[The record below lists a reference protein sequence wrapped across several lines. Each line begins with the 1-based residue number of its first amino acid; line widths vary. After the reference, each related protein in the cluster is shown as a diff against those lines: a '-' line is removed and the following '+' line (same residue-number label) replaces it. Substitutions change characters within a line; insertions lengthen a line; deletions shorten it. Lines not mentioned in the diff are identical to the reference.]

1 MLRDY
6 LALMR
11 MLKAKRLRVA
21 LDTAVLV
28 AALGGLKVLID
39 VVSWEFIAL
48 NPLFTSVVAGGFFVI
63 GLIVAG
69 TLGDYKEAEKMP
81 ADITGALENIYQ
93 DFRFISRTLP
103 GVDLAL
109 LRQRLLAIVSTLKA
123 DLVTP
128 DGRDCLGAVGE
139 VSESIL
145 YLETL
150 GSPANYVV
158 RLRAE
163 QGSIRRNVLR
173 IYHIERIRFLPSA
186 EVLIRTVVA
195 LIITTLEFT
204 QLSSLAQEVVV
215 VVLISYFFLYLVRLL
230 RLLDTPFREDG
241 KTMDDVSL
249 FLLNEFSRRLT
260 ADAAAA
266 PSGGVTP
273 EAR

>member
-1 MLRDY
+1 
-6 LALMR
+6 MR
-11 MLKAKRLRVA
+11 MFSAKRLRVA
-21 LDTAVLV
+21 LDTALLV
-28 AALGGLKVLID
+28 AVLAGLKVLVD
-39 VVSWEFIAL
+39 LASWEFIAL
-48 NPLFTSVVAGGFFVI
+48 NPLFSSVVAGGFFVI

-69 TLGDYKEAEKMP
+69 TLGDYKEAERMP

-93 DFRFISRTLP
+93 DFRFISRTLA
-103 GVDLAL
+103 GVDLVL
-109 LRQRLLAIVSTLKA
+109 VRQRLLDVVSSLKA
-123 DLVTP
+123 DLVTA
-128 DGRDCLGAVGE
+128 DGRACLLAIGE

-145 YLETL
+145 SLETL

-163 QGSIRRNVLR
+163 QGSVRRNVLR

-195 LIITTLEFT
+195 LIILTLEFT
-204 QLSSLAQEVVV
+204 ELRGLAQEIVV

-249 FLLNEFSRRLT
+249 FLLNEFSRRLK
-260 ADAAAA
+260 ADADAGT
-266 PSGGVTP
+266 STT
-273 EAR
+273 